1 MTIANVALS
10 NTFNEFRTTTNE
22 VIAQVNDLYGPSGVT
37 AGAYGSATQ
46 IPQIVVSS
54 SGRITSASNVAI
66 STDLSISGNTGTDT
80 ITLGT
85 DTLGFR
91 GTNGITAA
99 VTSNTVTM
107 ELGNSG
113 VTAGAYGSSSQV
125 PQIIINSQGRI
136 TSAANVSVAGVSAFN
151 YHSSNANFQILTSA
165 GGSLTASIGQDLGT
179 SANVTFQDLTVTGNV
194 TFTGNVVSVT
204 ANNLIVE
211 DNIIQIGKF
220 NTTDAVDLG
229 FLGHYYS
236 GANLHTGLF
245 RDATDGVWKFFDNYT
260 VEPSTNTNI
269 NISGSGFRFANLTA
283 NNITA
288 NGIFNGNG
296 SGLTTLTAAN
306 VASGNLGSG
315 VLPYINTSSTASAF
329 KVPFVNHTGTTAGNY
344 ALLQDSAA
352 TFTYN
357 PSTDTLA
364 AGTFSGSGS
373 SLTSLP
379 AGQLSGTIPSA
390 VLGNSSLF
398 VGTTSI
404 ALNRTTANQ
413 GLTGISSIAMPGSTS
428 GTVTVQ
434 PTATAGTTTITF
446 PATTGTVV
454 TTGDSGTVT
463 STMIADGTIVNGDI
477 SASAAISTSK
487 ISGLASS
494 ATTDTTNASNISSG
508 TLPGDRGV
516 TAGSASAS
524 FVEYNGTTATS
535 GQFDGGTTDPSA
547 TTRLNYGGYLY
558 ATRFYGDGSNLTSLN
573 ASNVSS
579 GTLAVARGGTGIV
592 SGNSGGMLYFSGT
605 GTIASSNLLNLN
617 EIVIGGGSGGA
628 PTTSNTL
635 TIVSAVTSPKLY
647 VRASSFAETLVA
659 LGNTGIAINLDVVDG
674 GVFTTTL
681 TGNATITL
689 RYPVATGVSSFT
701 LILTNDGTAG
711 RSVAW
716 SGGTFRWPNGAAS
729 LNRTTAA
736 NAIDIWT
743 FFTPDGGTTYYGNI
757 AMRNMSA

>member
-579 GTLAVARGGTGIV
+579 GTLAVARGGTGIG

>member
-1 MTIANVALS
+1 
-10 NTFNEFRTTTNE
+10 
-22 VIAQVNDLYGPSGVT
+22 
-37 AGAYGSATQ
+37 
-46 IPQIVVSS
+46 
-54 SGRITSASNVAI
+54 
-66 STDLSISGNTGTDT
+66 
-80 ITLGT
+80 
-85 DTLGFR
+85 
-91 GTNGITAA
+91 
-99 VTSNTVTM
+99 
-107 ELGNSG
+107 
-113 VTAGAYGSSSQV
+113 
-125 PQIIINSQGRI
+125 
-136 TSAANVSVAGVSAFN
+136 
-151 YHSSNANFQILTSA
+151 
-165 GGSLTASIGQDLGT
+165 
-179 SANVTFQDLTVTGNV
+179 
-194 TFTGNVVSVT
+194 
-204 ANNLIVE
+204 
-211 DNIIQIGKF
+211 
-220 NTTDAVDLG
+220 
-229 FLGHYYS
+229 
-236 GANLHTGLF
+236 
-245 RDATDGVWKFFDNYT
+245 
-260 VEPSTNTNI
+260 
-269 NISGSGFRFANLTA
+269 
-283 NNITA
+283 
-288 NGIFNGNG
+288 
-296 SGLTTLTAAN
+296 
-306 VASGNLGSG
+306 
-315 VLPYINTSSTASAF
+315 
-329 KVPFVNHTGTTAGNY
+329 
-344 ALLQDSAA
+344 
-352 TFTYN
+352 
-357 PSTDTLA
+357 
-364 AGTFSGSGS
+364 
-373 SLTSLP
+373 
-379 AGQLSGTIPSA
+379 
-390 VLGNSSLF
+390 
-398 VGTTSI
+398 
-404 ALNRTTANQ
+404 
-413 GLTGISSIAMPGSTS
+413 MPGSTS

-579 GTLAVARGGTGIV
+579 GTLAVARGGTGIG